1 MPNRLNYCVIFIAY
15 MEFKNVDTDHTQP
28 VAHELYACTMVFR
41 GVIPYN
47 AIGGYQSCEFV
58 GILLPCLQGRSQ
70 ILRRLDIVPFIAAR
84 PVKEYC
90 LKIDVSFLISS
101 MSPLCCI

>member
-1 MPNRLNYCVIFIAY
+1 MK
-15 MEFKNVDTDHTQP
+15 FKNVDTYHTQP
-28 VAHELYACTMVFR
+28 VAHDLYACTMVFR

-47 AIGGYQSCEFV
+47 ANDGYQSCKFV

-70 ILRRLDIVPFIAAR
+70 ILCRLYIVPFSTAR

-101 MSPLCCI
+101 VSPLYHI